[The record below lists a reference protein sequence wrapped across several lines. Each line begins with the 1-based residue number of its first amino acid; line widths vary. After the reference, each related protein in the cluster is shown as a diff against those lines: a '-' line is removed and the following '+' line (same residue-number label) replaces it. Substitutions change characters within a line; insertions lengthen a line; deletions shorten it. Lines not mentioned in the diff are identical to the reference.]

1 MIAVYLVISLNDFKL
16 LRSQF
21 QLVLLYDKSSII
33 NASIS
38 CSTVMSMTCV
48 SLTATHIMSFN
59 V

>member
-48 SLTATHIMSFN
+48 SFGGAGL

>member
-1 MIAVYLVISLNDFKL
+1 MIAVYLVISLNGFKL

-21 QLVLLYDKSSII
+21 QLVLLYDKSSI
-33 NASIS
+33 NASSS